1 MNPNM
6 NSQEFPPNESL
17 DSYHSFGT
25 NPSSWQDSSTRFRGR
40 SHYQGPYPTSNSRAR
55 QRGDFSQRGRYSY
68 NKRGGDAHR
77 SHIRDTNFDQQ
88 QQDQSFDNNNEYQT
102 TTFSSSN
109 RKFNNFFRTNMLE
122 DPWINM
128 KPTKVPSNGTSLV
141 FDSTN
146 H

>member
-6 NSQEFPPNESL
+6 NSEEFPSNESF
-17 DSYHSFGT
+17 DSYHSFGS
-25 NPSSWQDSSTRFRGR
+25 NSSSCQVSPSRFRGQT
-40 SHYQGPYPTSNSRAR
+40 HYQGPYPTSNPRTR
-55 QRGDFSQRGRYSY
+55 QHGDFSQRGRYSY
-68 NKRGGDAHR
+68 NKRGGGVHR
-77 SHIRDTNFDQQ
+77 SHIRDKNFDQQ
-88 QQDQSFDNNNEYQT
+88 QQEQPFDNTNEYQT
-102 TTFSSSN
+102 TTISSSN

-146 H
+146 N